1 MFNILFNIMEVK
13 HIFRIYGARSMKG
26 SKLHVTLNKPFIST
40 NIEEARKLLYDK
52 YFSSGGIKINDI
64 ALTFCT
70 ETYYE
75 PEDRK

>member
-1 MFNILFNIMEVK
+1 MKKKIAKQLFRV
-13 HIFRIYGARSMKG
+13 YGARSMKG
-26 SKLHVTLNKPFIST
+26 SKLHVTLNKPFVSI

-52 YFSSGGIKINDI
+52 YFNSGDIKITDL

-75 PEDRK
+75 PEDRE

>member
-1 MFNILFNIMEVK
+1 MKKVQK
-13 HIFRIYGARSMKG
+13 RIFRVYGARTMNG
-26 SKLHVTLNKPFIST
+26 SKLHVALKKPFACD
-40 NIEEARKLLYDK
+40 NIEKARERLYDEF
-52 YFSSGGIKINDI
+52 FSSRGIKITDI

>member
-1 MFNILFNIMEVK
+1 MKKKIAKQLFRV
-13 HIFRIYGARSMKG
+13 YGARSMKG

-40 NIEEARKLLYDK
+40 DIEEARKLLYDK
-52 YFSSGGIKINDI
+52 YFSSGDIKITDL

-75 PEDRK
+75 PEDRE